1 MNVSKSEFL
10 LLVEVEKRELSRSDN
25 NGDEEKA
32 RLNALFGWDLSKLEE
47 SLKKAETFADIDQ
60 AFTDFAEGSY

>member
-32 RLNALFGWDLSKLEE
+32 RLNALFGWDLSSLEE
-47 SLKKAETFADIDQ
+47 SLREAETYADVDRAFDNFAKG
-60 AFTDFAEGSY
+60 GS